1 MNKIIIPV
9 LLMAVILAS
18 GCTNTRTVTS
28 DANRGVTINSF
39 TASPV
44 MAYRGESVIF
54 DLEIE
59 NIGGTTAKN
68 VQADIF
74 GVQGQW
80 KDSLGNAI
88 DSTLPK
94 WGTLTLRPPFPSR
107 NIPGEFR
114 IANWQ
119 VITPDIPQGITT
131 KLPITA
137 RVTYDYNTS
146 GHLGV
151 KLVSMDEY
159 RRKQSLGEQV
169 TNAFEIVNSNGPL
182 KLSIPERYQAPI
194 IVDTSSSSQFE
205 TYPFRIQIDN
215 VGDGYPITPEDD
227 GVIRGAGG
235 RLQGTI
241 DLLGP
246 GVEFDDCLGA
256 RSGTHL
262 DLNNA
267 DILVRLR
274 EIGKGSLP
282 LACNIKISKAV
293 FGPTH
298 TEDTLQFIF
307 NIRYRYYVKQ
317 TVNVQVIGQ

>member
-194 IVDTSSSSQFE
+194 IVDTSSSSQF
-205 TYPFRIQIDN
+205 
-215 VGDGYPITPEDD
+215 
-227 GVIRGAGG
+227 
-235 RLQGTI
+235 
-241 DLLGP
+241 
-246 GVEFDDCLGA
+246 
-256 RSGTHL
+256 
-262 DLNNA
+262 
-267 DILVRLR
+267 
-274 EIGKGSLP
+274 
-282 LACNIKISKAV
+282 
-293 FGPTH
+293 
-298 TEDTLQFIF
+298 
-307 NIRYRYYVKQ
+307 
-317 TVNVQVIGQ
+317 

>member
-9 LLMAVILAS
+9 LLVAVILAS
-18 GCTNTRTVTS
+18 GCTNTREVTS
-28 DANRGVTINSF
+28 DSSRGVTINSF

-44 MAYRGESVIF
+44 QAYKGEPVIF

-59 NIGGTTAKN
+59 NIGGTTAMN
-68 VQADIF
+68 VQADVF

-119 VITPDIPQGITT
+119 VITPEIPQGITT
-131 KLPITA
+131 SLPITA

-146 GHLGV
+146 GHLTV

-182 KLSIPERYQAPI
+182 KMSIPERYQAPI
-194 IVDTSSSSQFE
+194 IVDTSTSNQLE